1 MAGKDTTFIFH
12 IYRKDGTSLFLHPF
26 VNPDKVV
33 GQLERQ
39 GILGRYGAE
48 PRVEALTLFRNE
60 LYRQVEVG
68 VRSWVS
74 DQRFIP
80 KFLISAAVFV
90 VAYFFLSFVIRD
102 PIPVID
108 ELAVGLG
115 LSVGAFVLQG
125 RRDLN
130 SKLATEKRLAL
141 RVKVDK
147 IVFRESEFVK
157 QVEQALHRHEAGS
170 FEEVVGE
177 IAEPAQAELGGAY
190 REEAAQFVQLLES
203 RFNFHKLQREE
214 KTLRRLLRS
223 SSGRDI
229 SRMFESK
236 KYDFPLYAVYKSFKK
251 TVTSPR

>member
-1 MAGKDTTFIFH
+1 M
-12 IYRKDGTSLFLHPF
+12 
-26 VNPDKVV
+26 
-33 GQLERQ
+33 GQLEKQ
-39 GILGRYGAE
+39 TVLGRYGAE

-60 LYRQVEVG
+60 LYRQVELG

-80 KFLISAAVFV
+80 KFLISAGVFV
-90 VAYFFLSFVIRD
+90 LGYFFMSYVIRD

-108 ELAVGLG
+108 ELAVALGLG
-115 LSVGAFVLQG
+115 VGSFLLQG

-130 SKLATEKRLAL
+130 SRLATAKRLAL
-141 RVKVDK
+141 RVKVDQ
-147 IVFRESEFVK
+147 IVFQDSEFVK
-157 QVEQALHRHEAGS
+157 QVELALHRHEGGS
-170 FEEVVGE
+170 LEEVVGQ
-177 IAEPAQAELGGAY
+177 IVEPVQAELGGAY
-190 REEAAQFVQLLES
+190 RDEASQFLQLLES

-229 SRMFESK
+229 TRMFESK